1 MSTVIKDGTIYQ
13 NGRLIHTDILIERN
27 KIKVIGQNLKGE
39 KIIDAKNKLVS
50 PGLIDLHVHYRDPGQ
65 TYKEDIY
72 TGSLAAAHGGFTTVG
87 AMPNVIPVP
96 NTPDLIR
103 KMVAEN
109 REKGVVHILQ
119 YAPVT
124 VDQITDEIPDYESL
138 KKAGAFALSNDG
150 HGIQS
155 AQTMYLA
162 MQKAKENDLIVASH
176 CQDNSLYQKGV
187 INEGEKARELNL
199 PPITELAETTQIA
212 RDLLLAQRTGCHYH
226 ICHVSTATS
235 VELVRIAKA
244 RGINVTCE
252 VAPHYLLLTDEDIPS
267 DNPYF
272 KMNPPLR
279 SKEDQAALVVGLLD
293 GTIDFIATDHAPHAK
308 IEKEGSFKNAAFGIT
323 GSETAFS
330 MLYTKYVKTGI
341 INLEKLLSLMS
352 DAPAKKFG
360 LKNCGYLEAGAEAD
374 IAIFDLDHKTQIK
387 ENNYLSKGVNSPFTG
402 NKVYGQTVMT
412 IVSGK
417 VVYKLGERNE

>member
-1 MSTVIKDGTIYQ
+1 MSTVIKNGSVYQ
-13 NGRLIHTDILIERN
+13 NGRLIHADVLIEKN
-27 KIKVIGQNLKGE
+27 KIKAIGQNLSGDKT
-39 KIIDAKNKLVS
+39 IDATGKLVS
-50 PGLIDLHVHYRDPGQ
+50 PGLVDVHVHYRDPGQ
-65 TYKEDIY
+65 TYKEDIH

-96 NTPDLIR
+96 NTPDLIK

-109 REKGVVHILQ
+109 KKKGVVHILQ
-119 YAPVT
+119 YGPVT
-124 VDQITDEIPDYESL
+124 VDQTSDKLPDYFAL

-162 MQKAKENDLIVASH
+162 MQKAKENNLIIASH

-187 INEGEKARELNL
+187 INEGEKAKELDL

-212 RDLLLAQRTGCHYH
+212 RDLLLAQKTGCHYH

-235 VELVRIAKA
+235 VELVRLAKA

-252 VAPHYLLLTDEDIPS
+252 AAPHYLLLTDSDIPS

-308 IEKEGSFKNAAFGIT
+308 SEKEGSFRNAAFGIT

-330 MLYTKYVKTGI
+330 TLYTKYVKTGI
-341 INLEKLLSLMS
+341 IKLEKLLSLMS
-352 DAPAKKFG
+352 DAPAEKFS
-360 LKNCGYLEAGAEAD
+360 LKNCGHLEAGAEAD
-374 IAIFDLDHKTQIK
+374 IAIFDLDHETEIK
-387 ENNYLSKGVNSPFTG
+387 EKDYLSKGVNSPFTG

-417 VVYKLGERNE
+417 VVYKLGENNE